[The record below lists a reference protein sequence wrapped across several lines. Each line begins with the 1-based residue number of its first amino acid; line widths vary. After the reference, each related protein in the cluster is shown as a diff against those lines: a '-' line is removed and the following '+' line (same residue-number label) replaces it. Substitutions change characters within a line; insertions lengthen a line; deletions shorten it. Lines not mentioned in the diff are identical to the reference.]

1 MLVTFRLWRC
11 FYHNNTFF
19 LNISD
24 LFSENLKCFRKSDF
38 FWWYK
43 LSSDKSYRVIKV
55 REVRM
60 AIGVMLV
67 TFRLWRCFLITLIK
81 FIKGHKCGRD
91 PRHFQQQELDLQ
103 GFNWW
108 VCSVPSVAPCARVS
122 RLSRSTCRFAA
133 IQVQF
138 PTDFFAPRCAK
149 AAHAHTG
156 VTTLQRKS
164 HRFVLKICFV
174 QVCQIYVKS
183 CGFQATAP
191 AAAAAARPST
201 AAANSARKRNL
212 KSHIWIC
219 YACGAKAF
227 NSGNQL
233 AQHQRGKKCKLNLLR
248 HDLTWPVKDNDN
260 DIWSYEVFSI
270 IKVNSW
276 FVCQINVHK
285 MLNYTCWS
293 VLCLPCKIYVSVN

>member
-1 MLVTFRLWRC
+1 MPGAMRRRQC
-11 FYHNNTFF
+11 
-19 LNISD
+19 
-24 LFSENLKCFRKSDF
+24 
-38 FWWYK
+38 
-43 LSSDKSYRVIKV
+43 
-55 REVRM
+55 
-60 AIGVMLV
+60 
-67 TFRLWRCFLITLIK
+67 
-81 FIKGHKCGRD
+81 KGR
-91 PRHFQQQELDLQ
+91 RHFQQQGLPQQ
-103 GFNWW
+103 GLSWW

-122 RLSRSTCRFAA
+122 RLWRSTCRFAA
-133 IQVQF
+133 IPYQL
-138 PTDFFAPRCAK
+138 PTDAFAPRCAK
-149 AAHAHTG
+149 GPLLEGPTKGHPG

-248 HDLTWPVKDNDN
+248 HDLTWPDKDNAY
-260 DIWSYEVFSI
+260 DIWSYQLFSI
-270 IKVNSW
+270 IKVHSW

-293 VLCLPCKIYVSVN
+293 VLCLPCKLYMSVN